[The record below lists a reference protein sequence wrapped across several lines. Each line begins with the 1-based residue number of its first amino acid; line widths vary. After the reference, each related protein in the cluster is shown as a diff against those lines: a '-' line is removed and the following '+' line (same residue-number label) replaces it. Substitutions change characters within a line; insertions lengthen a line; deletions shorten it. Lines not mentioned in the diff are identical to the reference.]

1 MVYFFVCLNVILK
14 IIPLQVLGFGVIYK
28 KFGAFIIMGI
38 GFQVVFNLWFL
49 KIPKPPFVRI
59 IGGFS
64 FILVIKF
71 KIQNPKSN
79 VQVLGFGSKIQNS
92 QVAIICGFAHKVF
105 HPLNHESSKFPW
117 SFKLLFNMYMWFFFQ
132 NPKSI

>member
-1 MVYFFVCLNVILK
+1 MVYFFVCLNVIFK

-59 IGGFS
+59 IGDFS

-71 KIQNPKSN
+71 KIQNPMSKF
-79 VQVLGFGSKIQNS
+79 QGLDQKSKI
-92 QVAIICGFAHKVF
+92 
-105 HPLNHESSKFPW
+105 P
-117 SFKLLFNMYMWFFFQ
+117 KLQ
-132 NPKSI
+132 